1 MIRRA
6 VVLTTMALVAMLVAV
21 APVTLAT
28 FTSSRSTAASFAA
41 LTLLPPTGVAAAGG
55 SSATLTWT
63 ASGTAQAT
71 GYHLLRSATSGS
83 GYAQVKNVTPVTATT
98 TTDSPAAGTWFYVL
112 QTYSGTWTS
121 ANSNEASAVVS
132 SQATTATVGC
142 DPAMQAAETAN
153 AGNDNGYEQ
162 SPGNA
167 CASGGG
173 YATDANTGTDN
184 VNSCADPGKDRHRFW
199 GYAFGLPGALT
210 AVNGISVTIIV
221 GQSNSGG
228 ASSVCLQLSWDGGT
242 TWSAAKQVPLTGA
255 ALTTYTA
262 GSTSDTWG
270 HAWTASQ
277 LGSSTFRVRV
287 TDVATTANKDFRLDF
302 LGASVTYTP

>member
-1 MIRRA
+1 MTRRA
-6 VVLTTMALVAMLVAV
+6 GLLVTVALVAMLGAV

-28 FTSSRSTAASFAA
+28 FTASRSTAASFSA
-41 LTLLPPTGVAAAGG
+41 LSLLPPSGLAAAGG

-63 ASGTAQAT
+63 ASSTSQAT
-71 GYHLLRSATSGS
+71 GYHVLRSATSGS

-98 TTDSPAAGTWFYVL
+98 TVDVPAAGSWYYVL
-112 QTYSGTWTS
+112 QTYSGAWAS

-132 SQATTATVGC
+132 VQQTTSTVGC
-142 DPAMQAAETAN
+142 DPTMQAAETAN
-153 AGNDNGYEQ
+153 AGNNNGYELN
-162 SPGNA
+162 PGNA

-184 VNSCADPGKDRHRFW
+184 VNSCTDPGKDRHRFW
-199 GYAFGLPGALT
+199 GYAFGLPGTIT
-210 AVNGISVTIIV
+210 AVNGVTVTAIV

-228 ASSVCLQLSWDGGT
+228 TSSVCLQLSWDGGT
-242 TWSAAKQVPLTGA
+242 TWTAAKQVPLTGA
-255 ALTTYTA
+255 ALTAYTA
-262 GSTSDTWG
+262 GSSSDTWG

-277 LGSSTFRVRV
+277 LGSSTFRIRV

-302 LGASVTYTP
+302 LGVAITYTP